1 MTVITNNRGRA
12 LLAGIGAG
20 LVALGAIA
28 AVYAGQGMQNRALTA
43 AHQLPKA
50 TTPTVTK
57 YLPGATTT
65 ITPKPLPRATI
76 TKQLPQATK
85 TIIKKVPQATI
96 TCGHAEDDCYPDYIG
111 KGRWVI
117 RHGERSLPK
126 ATKKV
131 PPATTALVCRSPR
144 ITGAMVA
151 DCNELAKLP
160 KKVDAQG
167 NERPAGKV
175 LVRECL
181 ESYTNSTELGWC
193 LQQR

>member
-1 MTVITNNRGRA
+1 MTKNKDILMG
-12 LLAGIGAG
+12 
-20 LVALGAIA
+20 LGASLVVGVA
-28 AVYAGQGMQNRALTA
+28 AMGGLAAITHDSHPARTA
-43 AHQLPKA
+43 AHQSLPTA
-50 TTPTVTK
+50 TTTIR
-57 YLPGATTT
+57 LPQATTT
-65 ITPKPLPRATI
+65 ITTQLPRATI

-85 TIIKKVPQATI
+85 TITVTKKVPQATI
-96 TCGHAEDDCYPDYIG
+96 TCGHAEDDCYPDYLG

-117 RHGERSLPK
+117 KHGERPLPK

-131 PPATTALVCRSPR
+131 PHATTASVCRSPR

-167 NERPAGKV
+167 NERPAGEV

-181 ESYTNSTELGWC
+181 ASYTNSTELGWC